1 MPIIAWAGAQGRPQ
15 APTRLTAAPQRAN
28 CHYNPDVISK
38 IANLPE
44 RSVRYFDSGSGR
56 VVVWLHAFP
65 LSAEQWLPQF
75 TKVPPG
81 WRFVAP
87 DLRGFGGGGSAD
99 APGLGPITVDDYAAD
114 VLALMA
120 HLEIKDAVIA
130 GSSLGGYVAFAIFR
144 RAPQRV
150 AGLALIGTRAGA
162 DSDEAK
168 ANRQRLLDVLARDGV
183 SGVARDMLPKLL
195 GETTRREQ
203 PDLVERCGR
212 MIEANSAEAVG
223 AAIGALEIDPTPGRS
238 IGDDPVPDGD
248 RRRRRRRR
256 DSLQRS
262 RRHARR
268 DPSFDSVR
276 AAEDR
281 ALAERGGARACLSTV
296 LPMWGT
302 GLEAWHR

>member
-1 MPIIAWAGAQGRPQ
+1 MGGRARSTAGANP
-15 APTRLTAAPQRAN
+15 PHAAPQRAN
-28 CHYNPDVISK
+28 CHYNPGVISK

-75 TKVPPG
+75 AKVPPG

-120 HLEIKDAVIA
+120 HLEVKDAVIA

-183 SGVARDMLPKLL
+183 PGVARDMLPKLL
-195 GETTRREQ
+195 GETSRREQ
-203 PDLVERCGR
+203 PDLVDALGR

-223 AAIGALEIDPTPGRS
+223 AAIGALRDRPDSRPLLATIQCPTVIVAGEEDAAIPS
-238 IGDDPVPDGD
+238 SEAAAMHAAIPHSTLFVLPKIGHLPNVEGTG
-248 RRRRRRRR
+248 
-256 DSLQRS
+256 L
-262 RRHARR
+262 
-268 DPSFDSVR
+268 F
-276 AAEDR
+276 
-281 ALAERGGARACLSTV
+281 STV